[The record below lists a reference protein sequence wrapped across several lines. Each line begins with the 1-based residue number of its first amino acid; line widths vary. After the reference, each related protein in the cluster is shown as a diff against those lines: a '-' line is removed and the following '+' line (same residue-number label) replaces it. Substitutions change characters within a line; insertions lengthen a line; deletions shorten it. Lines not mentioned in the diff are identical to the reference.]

1 MINKSKRSGLMVS
14 TTLCGALLSAMALT
28 AVTSIV
34 PQVAM
39 AQSAVGTVYGKAA
52 AGETVTLTDKE
63 TGVANTSKANASGD
77 FSFAQLPP
85 GEYTVKLASGK
96 SVDVTVV
103 AGSGALA
110 DFSVTE
116 VVVRGSRSN
125 LNRIDVKSTE
135 STTILTASQIE
146 NLPVTR
152 EISAVALLAPG
163 TLANGSPDNFG
174 NTVSVGGSSVAE
186 NGYYI
191 NGFDVTN
198 IRTFLSYANLSYD
211 AVGQQQVKTGGYGA
225 EFGRSLGGVISV
237 VTKRGTNQWRYGGSV
252 TYAPSEWDAKAK
264 DAVSIDPAKRR
275 PATAA
280 TALNPF
286 ADSEPDKYLAYR
298 SANRY
303 TEALWTNWVSGPII
317 EDKLFM
323 FASLEKGK
331 TQTDTFG
338 VNTSKRVVN
347 TSPTGLLKLDYYLTP
362 KHHFEYTGILNK
374 SIDKVENFIYTDVNQ
389 FGKPMKYVGAHQ
401 APTSNYDVE
410 SGGYVHVLKYTG
422 EITDNLTLSLMGGKL
437 HSVNNAQN
445 PAVANPAAAQCV
457 AAYDSRGADATALNF
472 IGCWDE
478 DQFRIPDLK
487 APKET
492 DERKAYRADVD
503 WRLGNHTVRFGYD
516 SETFESSKRG
526 EIYSG
531 GQYWRYY
538 QRTNNQTVSGVV
550 VPAGTL
556 YGRLRVY
563 QTGSVSYKIENSA
576 FYIEDSWQITP
587 TVLLYGG
594 LRSESFSNYNSSNER
609 FVHADN
615 TIAPRLGF
623 SWDVNGDSSFKV
635 FGNFGRYYI
644 PVASNTNIRASGIEW
659 QEESFYRLGG
669 VNTATG
675 APTSIGAQI
684 GTTSLNGSKTAPK
697 AASVASE
704 NLEPMF
710 QDEFILGAQKKF
722 TDELTLGLRAT
733 YRKVQNGFDDHCT
746 YSPYQ
751 NWAKDKGYTNFDYHD
766 VASCQIINPG
776 KDVVLE
782 FDNNSTGTATQNTI
796 PASYFKLPEYDRA
809 YAALELFGSYNIG
822 KLNLNGSYTLSKS
835 YGNSE
840 GYVNTTLGQ
849 VDAGLVQDF
858 DNYLFEVGSRGL
870 LPNDRTHSLKL
881 FGNYRLTEEFNLGGF
896 LQVTSGRPINC
907 TGYVDTTDPTLSGE
921 DAKQLALYSASS
933 FFCSRADGTKY
944 IAERGTLGR
953 TPTSVVFNTQVQ
965 YRPNWA
971 NNHVAFY
978 LDVSNLFNSRETLTV
993 QESSQRGGASSPQYD
1008 PDYGRPLS
1016 FQTPRSARLT
1026 MRYNF

>member
-34 PQVAM
+34 PHVAM

-63 TGVANTSKANASGD
+63 TGVANSSKANASGD
-77 FSFAQLPP
+77 FTFAQLPP

-116 VVVRGSRSN
+116 VVVRGSRNN

-135 STTILTASQIE
+135 STTILSAAQVE

-163 TLANGSPDNFG
+163 TLANGSPGNFG
-174 NTVSVGGSSVAE
+174 NTVSIGGSSVAE

-198 IRTFLSYANLSYD
+198 IRTFLSYANLTYD
-211 AVGQQQVKTGGYGA
+211 AVGQQQIKTGGYGA
-225 EFGRSLGGVISV
+225 EYGRSLGGVISV
-237 VTKRGTNQWRYGGSV
+237 VTKRGTNQWKYGGSI

-264 DAVSIDPAKRR
+264 DALSIDPADRA
-275 PATAA
+275 PATA
-280 TALNPF
+280 TSP
-286 ADSEPDKYLAYR
+286 DEPEPYLAFR
-298 SANRY
+298 SANRSSD
-303 TEALWTNWVSGPII
+303 AQWANWVSGPII
-317 EDKLFM
+317 EDKLFV
-323 FASLEKGK
+323 FAALEKGK
-331 TQTDTFG
+331 RQTDTFG
-338 VNTSKRVVN
+338 VNTSQRVVN
-347 TSPTGLLKLDYYLTP
+347 TSPNGILKLDYYLAP
-362 KHHFEYTGILNK
+362 GHHFEYTGILNK
-374 SIDKVENFIYTDVNQ
+374 SIDKVTNYQYSSTNA
-389 FGKPMKYVGAHQ
+389 FGETLKYVGAHQ
-401 APTSNYDVE
+401 DETSNYE
-410 SGGYVHVLKYTG
+410 IERGGYVNILKYTG
-422 EITDNLTLSLMGGKL
+422 EITDNLTVSLMAGEL
-437 HSVNNAQN
+437 YNVNGAQN

-457 AAYDSRGADATALNF
+457 AAYDSRGNASALNVV
-472 IGCWDE
+472 GCWDE
-478 DQFRIPDLK
+478 NQFTVPDLK
-487 APKET
+487 ASKES

-503 WRLGNHTVRFGYD
+503 WRLGDHTIRFGYD

-526 EIYSG
+526 ETYSG
-531 GQYWRYY
+531 GGYWRYF
-538 QRTNNQTVSGVV
+538 QRPNNQTVSGVV

-556 YGRLRVY
+556 YARYRVY
-563 QTGSVSYKIENSA
+563 QTGSASFKIENSA
-576 FYIEDSWQITP
+576 YYIEDSWQITP
-587 TVLLYGG
+587 TLMLYGG
-594 LRSESFSNYNSSNER
+594 LRSESFSNYNSNNER

-623 SWDVNGDSSFKV
+623 SWDVNGDSTFKV

-644 PVASNTNIRASGIEW
+644 PVAANTNIRASGVEW
-659 QEESFYRLGG
+659 LEEQFFYVGG
-669 VNTATG
+669 INTTTG
-675 APTSIGAQI
+675 APTSVGAQI
-684 GTTSLNGSKTAPK
+684 GTTSLNGSKTAPA

-722 TDELTLGLRAT
+722 SDELTLGLRAT
-733 YRKVQNGFDDHCT
+733 YRKIQNGFDDHCS
-746 YSPYQ
+746 YGPYQ
-751 NWAKDKGYTNFDYHD
+751 KWAADKGYSNFDYHS

-776 KDVVLE
+776 KDVVLA
-782 FDNNSTGTATQNTI
+782 FDNNDTGNVTQNTI

-809 YAALELFGSYNIG
+809 YAALELFGSYNVG

-849 VDAGLVQDF
+849 VDAGLVQDW

-907 TGYVDTTDPTLSGE
+907 TGYVDTTDPDLSVA
-921 DAKQLALYSASS
+921 DAGQLALYGASS

-944 IAERGTLGR
+944 VAERGTLGR
-953 TPTSVVFNTQVQ
+953 TPTTVTFNGQVQ

-978 LDVSNLFNSRETLTV
+978 LDATNLFNSRETLTV
-993 QESSQRGGASSPQYD
+993 QEASQFGGSSSAAYEPN
-1008 PDYGRPLS
+1008 YGRPLS
-1016 FQTPRSARLT
+1016 FQTPRSVRLT